1 MAKEVLG
8 YLDYAIT
15 SELAR
20 SIQLKDFVE
29 AYANIIEDNYQRDL
43 KAEAILKLK
52 KISKFKLQNFMNF
65 KNLSIIL

>member
-43 KAEAILKLK
+43 KAEAI
-52 KISKFKLQNFMNF
+52 FKA
-65 KNLSIIL
+65 KED